1 MSDASRI
8 PRGIDA
14 FSPYIGTTATYLTA
28 GTPET
33 NAERLGVLPKEV
45 AQWTSFS
52 VEWIPLYTLY
62 CDKLNGRTTAV
73 TNRLYDIIDRCIT
86 FDQTYHILD
95 RIAASPNVTIVDLST
110 FNIKKGALQKTTRSV
125 ATTPISEPVLAALQ
139 ALGGGS
145 FYIKC
150 RSTTSERASI
160 LEGADCVQFVYVVG
174 DTPPTSAEMA
184 GLSKDISTKA
194 CFTLQLGAGSSAKY
208 LYIYFRWYNTK
219 HPELAGPW
227 SSMQMSLIM

>member
-8 PRGIDA
+8 PRGIDG

-28 GTPET
+28 GTPQT
-33 NAERLGVLPKEV
+33 NAVRLGVLDKEV
-45 AQWTSFS
+45 TQWTGFFA
-52 VEWIPLYTLY
+52 EWIPLYALY

-73 TNRLYDIIDRCIT
+73 ISQLYDIIDRCVT
-86 FDQTYHILD
+86 FDQTFHILD

-150 RSTTSERASI
+150 RGTSSERASI
-160 LEGADCVQFVYVVG
+160 LDGADCVQYVLHVG
-174 DTPPTSAEMA
+174 DTPPASPDAP
-184 GLSKDISTKA
+184 GLSKDVSTKA
-194 CFTLQLGAGSSAKY
+194 CFTLQLGAGNSAKY